1 MIEHARMLSYGLDH
15 IKNSYDFFPSR
26 IKCLVD
32 IFSINQEYLL
42 GNHQNH
48 ILSDQVIKEILV
60 YIRDNVQNKTLF
72 TNENVI
78 DRLIDDPHGLI
89 EGNTYRNFVTVLFFQ
104 SIVEELSSTYSETS
118 MPIAFNMLF

>member
-1 MIEHARMLSYGLDH
+1 MIEHSRMLSYGLEH
-15 IKNSYDFFPSR
+15 IKNSYDFFPNR

-78 DRLIDDPHGLI
+78 DRLIDDPHGLTDAK
-89 EGNTYRNFVTVLFFQ
+89 TYRNFVTVLFFQ
-104 SIVEELSSTYSETS
+104 TIVEELSSTYSETS